1 MQMHFADGLIVENLI
16 PFSCKPFHFPLDPPA
31 LTLVN

>member
-1 MQMHFADGLIVENLI
+1 MQFAGSLIVGTLM